1 VVVVV
6 VTVMTRIF
14 AAENG
19 SVARSLL
26 PVKGVVKVAAVVAV
40 VAAVVQ
46 EVIEMVLLVVPLKRC
61 NRKRREIVRLK
72 TTGSGHFPGVS
83 RHFREKDLTMENPR
97 VQKCGQMAAQIHDKS

>member
-1 VVVVV
+1 VV

-26 PVKGVVKVAAVVAV
+26 PVKGVMKVAAVVV

-72 TTGSGHFPGVS
+72 TTWSGHFPGVS

>member
-26 PVKGVVKVAAVVAV
+26 PVKGVMKVAAVVV

-83 RHFREKDLTMENPR
+83 RHFREKDLTLENPR

>member
-1 VVVVV
+1 MV

-26 PVKGVVKVAAVVAV
+26 PVKGVMKVAAVVV

-83 RHFREKDLTMENPR
+83 RHFREKDLTLENPR